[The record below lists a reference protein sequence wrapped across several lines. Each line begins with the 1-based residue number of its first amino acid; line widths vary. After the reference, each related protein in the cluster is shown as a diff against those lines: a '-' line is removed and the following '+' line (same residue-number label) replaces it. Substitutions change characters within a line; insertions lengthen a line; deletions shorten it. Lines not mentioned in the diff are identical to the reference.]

1 METMICS
8 ICGYIQAD
16 SEHVCR
22 RCGQDTSVRKA
33 TSLARMESKR
43 LLTDA
48 EVVGAGGTFPREVQ
62 SAVTVPAW
70 RAELSARVRQVKAR
84 RLMESELEAA
94 RRDQR
99 GEPGRRRDGQADGQ
113 AEPAASDKPISDKP
127 MMSALEA
134 EIAAQPRPP
143 EADREEAAAP
153 PLDDLDLV
161 ENPLVRGAL
170 RRVRRAAESPRAPM
184 TFPPRRANAAP
195 PEVLTLDAT
204 AMAAAPATPLVDISE
219 IASELDAALGDF
231 DLLLDQPAPT
241 ATASAPAVA
250 KEATAPQSMS
260 AQSPARLT
268 RRVRPLAR
276 ERVLAGVV
284 DTAVVALS
292 CIPLLC
298 VIVMTG
304 VTLAH
309 PGVAAIVVCAAALIA
324 GMYLFGTVTVAG
336 QTFGMMYMGLR
347 VTSIYEDHE
356 LNALQALLRA
366 IGCGLSLLPLGAGF
380 LWVLIDR
387 DQRGWHEYLS
397 ATQLVREW
405 RVEAL
410 SDREMA
416 GA

>member
-1 METMICS
+1 
-8 ICGYIQAD
+8 
-16 SEHVCR
+16 
-22 RCGQDTSVRKA
+22 
-33 TSLARMESKR
+33 MES
-43 LLTDA
+43 TSPFTSTEA
-48 EVVGAGGTFPREVQ
+48 TGAGGAFPREVQ
-62 SAVTVPAW
+62 SAGTVPAW

-99 GEPGRRRDGQADGQ
+99 VEPGRHADSQAP
-113 AEPAASDKPISDKP
+113 EPAPD
-127 MMSALEA
+127 EA
-134 EIAAQPRPP
+134 ERPAAGALAGARQS
-143 EADREEAAAP
+143 EADQGAAAR
-153 PLDDLDLV
+153 LDDLDAV

-170 RRVRRAAESPRAPM
+170 RRVRRAVESPRPPM
-184 TFPPRRANAAP
+184 TFPPRRASAAVADVMTLNAP
-195 PEVLTLDAT
+195 PLA
-204 AMAAAPATPLVDISE
+204 AAAPAAPLLDISE

-231 DLLLDQPAPT
+231 DALLESPPVTKEAPGAPPPAP
-241 ATASAPAVA
+241 APVVN
-250 KEATAPQSMS
+250 ETPAPV
-260 AQSPARLT
+260 RLT

-284 DTAVVALS
+284 DAGVVALS
-292 CIPLLC
+292 CMPLLC

-309 PGVAAIVVCAAALIA
+309 PGVAAIVACAGALIA
-324 GMYLFGTVTVAG
+324 GMYGFGTVTVAG

-356 LNALQALLRA
+356 LNAVQALLRT

-410 SDREMA
+410 PGSETS